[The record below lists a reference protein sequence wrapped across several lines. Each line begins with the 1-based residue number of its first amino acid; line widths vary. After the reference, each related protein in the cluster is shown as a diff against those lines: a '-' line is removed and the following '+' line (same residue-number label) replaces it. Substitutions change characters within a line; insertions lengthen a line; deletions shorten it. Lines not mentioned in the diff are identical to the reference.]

1 MEKLFTT
8 TLLLLTGIF
17 IFLVLPGCDPSVNK
31 SAQKNTEEAAEEI
44 DAESLYQTNGKWDNQ
59 YGDTISLSKLA
70 GKIPVISMVFT
81 RCTFACPRIVA
92 DMRAIEKQIPK
103 DKKNE
108 VVFVLVSF
116 DAERDHTKEL
126 KAFAE
131 QMNLGENWLILH
143 GNEEDVRELSM
154 LLDVKYKKQP
164 NGDFTHSSG
173 IALLDTRGTIAA
185 QLEGLGTNPK
195 TIIEKIKTM

>member
-1 MEKLFTT
+1 MA
-8 TLLLLTGIF
+8 IF
-17 IFLVLPGCDPSVNK
+17 LPGCDSSVKK
-31 SAQKNTEEAAEEI
+31 SAKENTVKATEEI
-44 DAESLYQTNGKWDNQ
+44 DSESLYQASGKWDNQ
-59 YGDTISLSKLA
+59 YGDTIQLSKLT

-92 DMRAIEKQIPK
+92 DMRKIEKLVPK
-103 DKKNE
+103 NKKDE

-126 KAFAE
+126 KEFAK

-143 GNEEDVRELSM
+143 GNKEDVRELSM

-164 NGDFTHSSG
+164 NGDYTHSSG
-173 IALLDTRGTIAA
+173 IALLDNQGTIAA

-195 TIIEKIKTM
+195 TIVEKIRTM